1 MTVIV
6 QDDHLT
12 AGASVACGG
21 CSMSLSW
28 QNSSFDFVGTI
39 LVLSASADRPKLT
52 NCRRNWRS
60 GNLSILKVVNISL
73 TRFLTDTNRP
83 LYLSSEQDHGSH
95 GSQLLFR
102 ERRVANQE
110 LPKNKI
116 SVLQQ
121 KTISY
126 LIRTQLKR
134 KASWTILPNRHL
146 VLRET
151 QFHNIM
157 CPFKVNLKARN

>member
-95 GSQLLFR
+95 GSQRLFR

-146 VLRET
+146 VLRDT
-151 QFHNIM
+151 
-157 CPFKVNLKARN
+157 VS